1 MGDISHIGQIA
12 ITVSNVKEALSFY
25 RDQLGLEFLFAPS
38 DQLAFLQCGASRLML
53 TEPQGAGEAGQNSIL
68 YYQVSDIEAKF
79 QALKESGVHCEREP
93 ELAAA
98 MPDHDLWLAFLR
110 DPEGNLLALMEEKAK
125 SA

>member
-1 MGDISHIGQIA
+1 MSDISHIGQIA
-12 ITVSNVKEALSFY
+12 ITVSNVKEALTFY

-68 YYQVSDIEAKF
+68 YYQVCDIESKF
-79 QALKESGVHCEREP
+79 QSLEDSGVHCERAP
-93 ELAAA
+93 EFAAA

>member
-1 MGDISHIGQIA
+1 MSDISHIGQIA

-25 RDQLGLEFLFAPS
+25 RDQLGLEFLFSPS
-38 DQLAFLQCGASRLML
+38 EQLAFLQCGASRLML

-68 YYQVSDIEAKF
+68 YYQVSDIEANF
-79 QALKESGVHCEREP
+79 QALKDSGVHCEREP
-93 ELAAA
+93 GFAAA